1 MLDIINFYCVWL
13 RKKANKKIKVMKVI
27 YVMFFFFP
35 FLVVDDSV
43 FYGILVALLG
53 FLLVKFYT
61 RVEEIGKDVKQLLI
75 NEARNTQKID
85 HYGARLEEM
94 DEEIKDIRDHLD
106 A

>member
-1 MLDIINFYCVWL
+1 MLNVNRLWL
-13 RKKANKKIKVMKVI
+13 RKKTLKKINVMKI
-27 YVMFFFFP
+27 MYVMFFFFP

-75 NEARNTQKID
+75 NEARNTQKIEQME
-85 HYGARLEEM
+85 EEM
-94 DEEIKDIRDHLD
+94 NSIKDHLD